1 MRWLG
6 DEALRRYL
14 KLKPPSYVPNRQE
27 VVLDIRKTVGGAI
40 CDPEDIIEDVLDD
53 NDFISIGKSSKISY
67 FIINYFVMAVHLK
80 KKSIVILLIIFRIAA
95 SCSLII
101 NFCFGR
107 LQSATFQHLTNSAS
121 QYLFLHI
128 TSVASISYF

>member
-14 KLKPPSYVPNRQE
+14 KLKPPSFVPNRQE

-53 NDFISIGKSSKISY
+53 NDFISIGKLSMIY
-67 FIINYFVMAVHLK
+67 FILDYFAKALHNVR
-80 KKSIVILLIIFRIAA
+80 KSRDMNTAK
-95 SCSLII
+95 
-101 NFCFGR
+101 
-107 LQSATFQHLTNSAS
+107 
-121 QYLFLHI
+121 
-128 TSVASISYF
+128 

>member
-6 DEALRRYL
+6 DDALRRYL
-14 KLKPPSYVPNRQE
+14 KLKPPSFVPNRQE

-67 FIINYFVMAVHLK
+67 FIINYFIYHMECANVNKLYTYY
-80 KKSIVILLIIFRIAA
+80 
-95 SCSLII
+95 
-101 NFCFGR
+101 FC
-107 LQSATFQHLTNSAS
+107 
-121 QYLFLHI
+121 
-128 TSVASISYF
+128 

>member
-14 KLKPPSYVPNRQE
+14 KLKPPSFVPNRQE

-53 NDFISIGKSSKISY
+53 NDFISIGKLSIISY
-67 FIINYFVMAVHLK
+67 YIINYFVMAVHLK
-80 KKSIVILLIIFRIAA
+80 KHAL
-95 SCSLII
+95 
-101 NFCFGR
+101 
-107 LQSATFQHLTNSAS
+107 
-121 QYLFLHI
+121 
-128 TSVASISYF
+128 

>member
-53 NDFISIGKSSKISY
+53 NDFISIGKLSIISHY
-67 FIINYFVMAVHLK
+67 TDCQK
-80 KKSIVILLIIFRIAA
+80 
-95 SCSLII
+95 
-101 NFCFGR
+101 
-107 LQSATFQHLTNSAS
+107 
-121 QYLFLHI
+121 
-128 TSVASISYF
+128 

>member
-14 KLKPPSYVPNRQE
+14 KLKPPSFVPNRQE

-53 NDFISIGKSSKISY
+53 NDFISIG
-67 FIINYFVMAVHLK
+67 NY
-80 KKSIVILLIIFRIAA
+80 ILALL
-95 SCSLII
+95 S
-101 NFCFGR
+101 NF
-107 LQSATFQHLTNSAS
+107 
-121 QYLFLHI
+121 Y
-128 TSVASISYF
+128 

>member
-53 NDFISIGKSSKISY
+53 NDFISIGKLSIICKSMDFVRSY
-67 FIINYFVMAVHLK
+67 FFPNVPP
-80 KKSIVILLIIFRIAA
+80 A
-95 SCSLII
+95 S
-101 NFCFGR
+101 
-107 LQSATFQHLTNSAS
+107 
-121 QYLFLHI
+121 
-128 TSVASISYF
+128 

>member
-14 KLKPPSYVPNRQE
+14 KLKPPSFVPNRQE

-53 NDFISIGKSSKISY
+53 NDFISIGKYFWTLYFQVLFLFFVPFLTIGSNFISNL
-67 FIINYFVMAVHLK
+67 FLK
-80 KKSIVILLIIFRIAA
+80 ILL
-95 SCSLII
+95 
-101 NFCFGR
+101 
-107 LQSATFQHLTNSAS
+107 
-121 QYLFLHI
+121 
-128 TSVASISYF
+128 

>member
-53 NDFISIGKSSKISY
+53 NDFISIGKLSKIYYYILFCNGCS
-67 FIINYFVMAVHLK
+67 FVKNAL
-80 KKSIVILLIIFRIAA
+80 
-95 SCSLII
+95 
-101 NFCFGR
+101 G
-107 LQSATFQHLTNSAS
+107 
-121 QYLFLHI
+121 Y
-128 TSVASISYF
+128 Y